1 MPKWEDIFHQISR
14 LTIKFVNLSSSYPCA
29 QSCLTLRP
37 PWTVACQTP
46 LHRIFQARM
55 LERIATF
62 YSRGSSQPRDQTC
75 ISCSYCIGRGIFFY
89 HCTTWKAKYQIGIGS
104 GTNKATIELQIP
116 EIDLYI
122 YEKGFPHSSVSKES
136 AYNSGNPRSI
146 PGLGRS
152 AGEVIGYQLQYSWA
166 SLVAQLVKNLPAM
179 RETWVRS
186 LGWEDPLKKGKTTHF
201 HVLAWKIPRT
211 MQFIG
216 SQRVGQH

>member
-1 MPKWEDIFHQISR
+1 MGGYLPPDIKTYYKVCQFKQFMPMCS
-14 LTIKFVNLSSSYPCA
+14 VLSDSA
-29 QSCLTLRP
+29 
-37 PWTVACQTP
+37 TP
-46 LHRIFQARM
+46 MDCSL
-55 LERIATF
+55 L
-62 YSRGSSQPRDQTC
+62 GSSPSNFPGKNVREDCHFLLQ
-75 ISCSYCIGRGIFFY
+75 GIFPTQGSNLYLLQLLHWEGDFFY

-122 YEKGFPHSSVSKES
+122 YEKGFPDSSVSKES
-136 AYNSGNPRSI
+136 AYNSGNPHSV

-152 AGEVIGYQLQYSWA
+152 AGEGIGYPFQYSWA

-186 LGWEDPLKKGKTTHF
+186 LGWEDPLKKGKATHF
-201 HVLAWKIPRT
+201 HVLAWKIPWT